1 MVIQII
7 LMSLSA
13 LVLAYFLYEKCR
25 AYSLKAVFIKAT
37 ASMLFIA
44 LAAFS
49 LFQTGYHIF
58 PKFAIVAL
66 ALGMLGDIFLD
77 LKYVY
82 KEQDKQF
89 SIAGFLVFGIG
100 HIFYI
105 TGMFL
110 EFYHGESILYII
122 LPFVVGLLGGAIT
135 VLIEKPMKLQ
145 YKEFKWIVGAYA
157 TLLFSMM
164 ATTISL
170 TILSGFHATS
180 LILLMAGGILFALSD
195 LILNMTYFGEGHE
208 KPFDIITNT
217 VTYYIAQNLIALS
230 IFFL

>member
-1 MVIQII
+1 
-7 LMSLSA
+7 MSLSA
-13 LVLAYFLYEKCR
+13 LVLTYFLYEKCK

-44 LAAFS
+44 LAAIS

-58 PKFAIVAL
+58 PKFAIIAL

-82 KEQDKQF
+82 KEQDKPYT
-89 SIAGFLVFGIG
+89 IAGFLVFGLG

-110 EFYHGESILYII
+110 EFYHGESFLYVL
-122 LPFVVGLLGGAIT
+122 LPFIVGLIGGIGT

-145 YKEFKWIVGAYA
+145 YKEFRWIVGAYA
-157 TLLFSMM
+157 TILFSMV
-164 ATTISL
+164 AVTISL
-170 TILSGFHATS
+170 NILSGFQAVS

-195 LILNMTYFGEGHE
+195 LILNTTYFGEGHE
-208 KPFDIITNT
+208 RPFDIITNT
-217 VTYYIAQNLIALS
+217 VTYYVAQNLIAFS